1 MGAKPLLEAVKQ
13 MYEMKEMSEEAAVGI
28 KANNEKLMKNINRMG
43 DISMN
48 SKYFR
53 CEFDSSTEIVGLN

>member
-1 MGAKPLLEAVKQ
+1 

-43 DISMN
+43 DIST
-48 SKYFR
+48 S
-53 CEFDSSTEIVGLN
+53 

>member
-1 MGAKPLLEAVKQ
+1 